1 MFFLIHC
8 NYLLNKKRMKK
19 SLFESKFVTSLK
31 NRQSVLVEDSMDAL
45 ANDLETEMDAPT
57 APISPEE
64 ADLEAGL
71 AEGNPEVADVQQ
83 QTMEEIKNEDQ
94 MLKDKIKAR
103 IDSANQEIIGFAERV
118 EEFLSVLNDPS
129 NPESIKYAMDNATE
143 NSPLA
148 KVKKACGTRIGRIAG
163 EIAALGQELRS
174 LIGST
179 SVDDMLK

>member
-1 MFFLIHC
+1 M
-8 NYLLNKKRMKK
+8 LLNKKRMKK
-19 SLFESKFVTSLK
+19 SLFESKFVTSLR

-83 QTMEEIKNEDQ
+83 QTMEEIRNEDQ
-94 MLKDKIKAR
+94 MLKDKIQAR
-103 IDSANQEIIGFAERV
+103 IESANQEIIGFAERV
-118 EEFLSVLNDPS
+118 EEFLTLLNDPS

>member
-1 MFFLIHC
+1 
-8 NYLLNKKRMKK
+8 MKK
-19 SLFESKFVTSLK
+19 SLFESKFITSLR
-31 NRQSVLVEDSMDAL
+31 NRKSVLVEDSMDAL

-64 ADLEAGL
+64 ADLESGL
-71 AEGNPEVADVQQ
+71 AEGNPEVADAQQ

-94 MLKDKIKAR
+94 MLKDKIQAR
-103 IDSANQEIIGFAERV
+103 IESANQEIIGFAERV
-118 EEFLSVLNDPS
+118 EQFLTLLNDPS
-129 NPESIKYAMDNATE
+129 NPKSIKYAMDNATE

>member
-1 MFFLIHC
+1 
-8 NYLLNKKRMKK
+8 MKK
-19 SLFESKFVTSLK
+19 SLFESKFVTSIR
-31 NRQSVLVEDSMDAL
+31 NRQNSLIKEDAMDSL

-57 APISPEE
+57 EPISPEE
-64 ADLEAGL
+64 ANLEQDLA
-71 AEGNPEVADVQQ
+71 AGNPEVADAQQ
-83 QTMEEIKNEDQ
+83 QTMEDIKNEDQ
-94 MLKDKIKAR
+94 MLKDKIQAR
-103 IDSANQEIIGFAERV
+103 IESANQEIIGFAEKV
-118 EEFLSVLNDPS
+118 ETFLSILNDPS

>member
-1 MFFLIHC
+1 
-8 NYLLNKKRMKK
+8 MKK
-19 SLFESKFVTSLK
+19 SLFESKFITSLR
-31 NRQSVLVEDSMDAL
+31 NRKSVLVEDSMDAL
-45 ANDLETEMDAPT
+45 ADDLETEMDAPT

-64 ADLEAGL
+64 AALEADL
-71 AEGNPEVADVQQ
+71 SADNPEVADVQQ
-83 QTMEEIKNEDQ
+83 QTMEDIKNEDQ
-94 MLKDKIKAR
+94 MLKDKIQAR
-103 IDSANQEIIGFAERV
+103 IESANQEIIGFAERV
-118 EEFLSVLNDPS
+118 EEFLTLLNDPS

>member
-19 SLFESKFVTSLK
+19 SLFESKFVTSLR

-83 QTMEEIKNEDQ
+83 QTMEDIKNEDQ
-94 MLKDKIKAR
+94 MLKDKIQAR
-103 IDSANQEIIGFAERV
+103 IETANQEIIGFAERV

-129 NPESIKYAMDNATE
+129 NPDSIKYAMDNATE

>member
-1 MFFLIHC
+1 
-8 NYLLNKKRMKK
+8 MKK
-19 SLFESKFVTSLK
+19 SLFESKFITSLR
-31 NRQSVLVEDSMDAL
+31 NRKSVLVEDSMDAL
-45 ANDLETEMDAPT
+45 ADDLESEMDAT
-57 APISPEE
+57 TGPISPEE
-64 ADLEAGL
+64 ADLEAGV
-71 AEGNPEVADVQQ
+71 AEGNDEVADVQQ
-83 QTMEEIKNEDQ
+83 QDMEDIKNEDQ
-94 MLKDKIKAR
+94 MLKDKIQAR
-103 IDSANQEIIGFAERV
+103 IESANQEIIGFAEKV

>member
-1 MFFLIHC
+1 
-8 NYLLNKKRMKK
+8 MKK
-19 SLFESKFVTSLK
+19 SLFESKFITSLR
-31 NRQSVLVEDSMDAL
+31 NRKSVLVEDSMDAL

-64 ADLEAGL
+64 ADLESGL
-71 AEGNPEVADVQQ
+71 AEDNPEVADAQQ

-94 MLKDKIKAR
+94 MLKDKIQAR
-103 IDSANQEIIGFAERV
+103 IESANQEIIGFAEKV
-118 EEFLSVLNDPS
+118 ETFLSILNDPS

>member
-1 MFFLIHC
+1 
-8 NYLLNKKRMKK
+8 MKK

-31 NRQSVLVEDSMDAL
+31 NRQSVLNEDSMDAL
-45 ANDLETEMDAPT
+45 ADDLETEMDAPT

-64 ADLEAGL
+64 ADLESGL

-83 QTMEEIKNEDQ
+83 QTMEDIKNEDQ
-94 MLKDKIKAR
+94 MLKDKIQAR
-103 IDSANQEIIGFAERV
+103 IESANQEIIGFAEKV
-118 EEFLSVLNDPS
+118 ETFLSILNDPQ
-129 NPESIKYAMDNATE
+129 NPVSIKYAMDNATE

-148 KVKKACGTRIGRIAG
+148 KVKKTCGTRIGRIAG

>member
-1 MFFLIHC
+1 
-8 NYLLNKKRMKK
+8 MKK
-19 SLFESKFVTSLK
+19 NNLFESKFLTSLK

-83 QTMEEIKNEDQ
+83 QTMEDIKNEDQ

>member
-1 MFFLIHC
+1 M
-8 NYLLNKKRMKK
+8 MKK
-19 SLFESKFVTSLK
+19 NLFESKFITSLK

-71 AEGNPEVADVQQ
+71 AEGNPEVEAQQ
-83 QTMEEIKNEDQ
+83 AQTMEDIKNEDQ
-94 MLKDKIKAR
+94 MLKDKIQAR
-103 IDSANQEIIGFAERV
+103 IESANQEIISFAERV
-118 EEFLSVLNDPS
+118 EEFLTLLNDPS
-129 NPESIKYAMDNATE
+129 NPDSIKYAMDNATE

>member
-1 MFFLIHC
+1 
-8 NYLLNKKRMKK
+8 MKK
-19 SLFESKFVTSLK
+19 SLFESKFITSLR
-31 NRQSVLVEDSMDAL
+31 NRKSVLVEDSMDAL

-64 ADLEAGL
+64 ADLESGL
-71 AEGNPEVADVQQ
+71 AEGNPEVADAQQ

-94 MLKDKIKAR
+94 MLKDKIQAR
-103 IDSANQEIIGFAERV
+103 IESANQEIIGFAEKV
-118 EEFLSVLNDPS
+118 EQFLTLLNDPS

-148 KVKKACGTRIGRIAG
+148 KVKKVCGTRIGRIAG

>member
-1 MFFLIHC
+1 
-8 NYLLNKKRMKK
+8 MKK
-19 SLFESKFVTSLK
+19 SLFESKFITSLR
-31 NRQSVLVEDSMDAL
+31 NRKSVLVEDSMDSL

-57 APISPEE
+57 TPISHEE

-71 AEGNPEVADVQQ
+71 AEGNPEVADIQQ

-94 MLKDKIKAR
+94 MLKDKIQAR
-103 IDSANQEIIGFAERV
+103 IESANQEIIGFAEKV
-118 EEFLSVLNDPS
+118 EEFLTILNDPS

-148 KVKKACGTRIGRIAG
+148 KVKKTCGTRIGRIAG

>member
-1 MFFLIHC
+1 
-8 NYLLNKKRMKK
+8 MKK
-19 SLFESKFVTSLK
+19 SLFESKFVTSLR
-31 NRQSVLVEDSMDAL
+31 NRHSILVEDSMDAL

-94 MLKDKIKAR
+94 MLKDKIQAR
-103 IDSANQEIIGFAERV
+103 IESANQEIIGCAERV
-118 EEFLSVLNDPS
+118 EEFLTLLNDPS

-148 KVKKACGTRIGRIAG
+148 KVKKACGTRIGRFAG

>member
-1 MFFLIHC
+1 
-8 NYLLNKKRMKK
+8 MKK
-19 SLFESKFVTSLK
+19 NNLFESKFLTSLK
-31 NRQSVLVEDSMDAL
+31 NRQSILVEDSMDAL

-83 QTMEEIKNEDQ
+83 QTMEDIKNEDQ
-94 MLKDKIKAR
+94 MLKDKIQAR
-103 IDSANQEIIGFAERV
+103 IESANQEIIGFAERV

>member
-1 MFFLIHC
+1 
-8 NYLLNKKRMKK
+8 MKK
-19 SLFESKFVTSLK
+19 SLFESKFITSLR
-31 NRQSVLVEDSMDAL
+31 NRKSVLVEDSMDAL
-45 ANDLETEMDAPT
+45 ADDLETEMDAPT

-64 ADLEAGL
+64 AALEADL
-71 AEGNPEVADVQQ
+71 SADNPEVADVQQ
-83 QTMEEIKNEDQ
+83 QTMEDIKNEDQ
-94 MLKDKIKAR
+94 MLKDKIQAR
-103 IDSANQEIIGFAERV
+103 IETANQEIIGFAERV
-118 EEFLSVLNDPS
+118 EEFLTLLNDPS

>member
-1 MFFLIHC
+1 
-8 NYLLNKKRMKK
+8 MKK
-19 SLFESKFVTSLK
+19 SLFESKFITSLR
-31 NRQSVLVEDSMDAL
+31 NRQNTLIKEDSMDAL

-57 APISPEE
+57 ASISPEE

-71 AEGNPEVADVQQ
+71 SEDNPEVANAQQ

-94 MLKDKIKAR
+94 MLKDKIQAR
-103 IDSANQEIIGFAERV
+103 IESANQEIISFAERV
-118 EEFLSVLNDPS
+118 EEFLTLLNDPS